1 MLILVI
7 DDVALNLKLMEH
19 LIRRLPDC
27 TPVLFEASADALQW
41 CIDNDPDLVIVDYMM
56 PEMDGIA
63 FIEAR
68 FVIDAAGVDQS
79 AIRRL
84 DEFLSVGTGNG
95 SSLVDAIHTD
105 VSFGGTVQGLTMEP
119 GDYDADN
126 VTAELLVTF
135 IAMKQGAE
143 V

>member
-1 MLILVI
+1 MSFTLSTIRSAIKAQLEANI
-7 DDVALNLKLMEH
+7 DREINVDVDGAGMPAPS
-19 LIRRLPDC
+19 IRFELTQ
-27 TPVLFEASADALQW
+27 TPNYWGTFGA
-41 CIDNDPDLVIVDYMM
+41 
-56 PEMDGIA
+56 DGIA

-135 IAMKQGAE
+135 IAKKQGAE